1 MNQGD
6 ETTTSP
12 SDFTEKI
19 TAMGFA
25 QTRSPTAINFGPF
38 GSKNLA
44 KKTQTARKQTN
55 SVYLY
60 VLNSVFVSANN
71 A

>member
-1 MNQGD
+1 
-6 ETTTSP
+6 
-12 SDFTEKI
+12 
-19 TAMGFA
+19 MGFA